1 MARVAR
7 PSHDDPLVT
16 AASEAIGG
24 PVGDHAGPHPWWTPV
39 RVVMAVACL
48 ALMLGM
54 VQKSPCVSANW
65 GGGNLRYAQMCYS
78 DVPYLYTGRGFAELS
93 VPFSDTGGRWQVM
106 EYPVTIGYFAY
117 GAALVTHALQGWP
130 DVEKR
135 RQLPPDQVYGSPG
148 VADESGLY
156 FMVTAVLLAGFGLLA
171 AYFMAG
177 AHRGRPWD
185 AMLYAASPA
194 LVLTGLINWDLLA
207 VAAVA
212 GALWAWARG
221 RPLLSGVFI
230 GLGAATK
237 LYPLFLLGALL
248 VVCLRNRRIRA
259 FLLATGS
266 AALVWLVANAPVLLL
281 GFEQWKVFWS
291 FNSERGAD
299 LGSLW
304 LVLQQMGH
312 TVTPDLI
319 NTVSWVFFIAV
330 CLAVFVLGMFAP
342 RTPRIA
348 SLAFLV
354 VAGFLLVNKVYSPQY
369 VLWLLPLAVLA
380 RPRWR
385 DILIWQAGEVFYFA
399 AVWLYLGE
407 YTAPGASGEPDRF
420 YWVAIFV
427 RILAELYLMAVVV
440 RDVLVPWRDPVRE
453 DGLTDDPL
461 EPVQA

>member
-1 MARVAR
+1 
-7 PSHDDPLVT
+7 
-16 AASEAIGG
+16 
-24 PVGDHAGPHPWWTPV
+24 
-39 RVVMAVACL
+39 
-48 ALMLGM
+48 
-54 VQKSPCVSANW
+54 
-65 GGGNLRYAQMCYS
+65 
-78 DVPYLYTGRGFAELS
+78 
-93 VPFSDTGGRWQVM
+93 
-106 EYPVTIGYFAY
+106 
-117 GAALVTHALQGWP
+117 
-130 DVEKR
+130 
-135 RQLPPDQVYGSPG
+135 
-148 VADESGLY
+148 
-156 FMVTAVLLAGFGLLA
+156 
-171 AYFMAG
+171 
-177 AHRGRPWD
+177 
-185 AMLYAASPA
+185 
-194 LVLTGLINWDLLA
+194 
-207 VAAVA
+207 
-212 GALWAWARG
+212 
-221 RPLLSGVFI
+221 
-230 GLGAATK
+230 
-237 LYPLFLLGALL
+237 
-248 VVCLRNRRIRA
+248 
-259 FLLATGS
+259 
-266 AALVWLVANAPVLLL
+266 
-281 GFEQWKVFWS
+281 
-291 FNSERGAD
+291 
-299 LGSLW
+299 
-304 LVLQQMGH
+304 
-312 TVTPDLI
+312 VTPDLI

>member
-1 MARVAR
+1 VARVAR

-117 GAALVTHALQGWP
+117 GAALVTHALEGWP